1 MKEGPSRILYIDD
14 DPILARLAERALG
27 RLGYEVLHAVD
38 VERGRE
44 LIAKGGFDAVV
55 LDHFLQSG
63 TGLSLLKELVDAP
76 GAVPVVYV
84 TGSNDAQVA
93 VEALKAGAADYVIK
107 TVGEDFMPL
116 LANALGQA
124 LENAALKRAK
134 LRAEQEIRH
143 AKERAEILLAEVN
156 HRVGNSL
163 ALAAALIRLQMSSAT
178 DDAVREALSET
189 QARITAIAGIHRRLY
204 TSEDVRHV
212 DMAAYLSTLLSELD
226 ASMQG
231 QGRNLRLTRMLEPLH
246 VPTDRAVSLGVIV
259 TELVTNAFKYAY
271 GEAGGEVRVGFTRI
285 DPENAVLFVED
296 DGVGWRGEGP
306 VRGTGLGSKIIGAMA
321 ASLGARLDYAARS
334 LGTRAELSLR
344 MTEKSP
350 DAGDIRASHGE

>member
-1 MKEGPSRILYIDD
+1 MKEGPVRILYIDD

-27 RLGYEVLHAVD
+27 RLGYEVRHAED
-38 VERGRE
+38 VERGRGLFAE
-44 LIAKGGFDAVV
+44 GGVDAVV
-55 LDHFLQSG
+55 LDHFLKSG
-63 TGLSLLKELVDAP
+63 TGLSFLKELADAP

-107 TVGEDFMPL
+107 SVGDDFMPL

-124 LENAALKRAK
+124 LENAELKRAK
-134 LRAEQEIRH
+134 LRAEQEIRA
-143 AKERAEILLAEVN
+143 AKERAEVLLAEVN

-163 ALAAALIRLQMSSAT
+163 ALAAALIRLQMSSASNE
-178 DDAVREALSET
+178 AVKEALSET

-212 DMAAYLSTLLSELD
+212 DMGAYLGTLLSELD

-231 QGRNLRLTRMLEPLH
+231 QGRNVQLNRTLEPLH

-271 GEAGGEVRVGFTRI
+271 GEAGGEVRVGFTRLGP
-285 DPENAVLFVED
+285 DNALLFVED
-296 DGVGWRGEGP
+296 DGIGWRGEGP
-306 VRGTGLGSKIIGAMA
+306 VRGTGLGTKIIGAMA
-321 ASLGARLDYAARS
+321 SSLGARLDYADRPA
-334 LGTRAELSLR
+334 GTRAELLIR
-344 MTEKSP
+344 MTEAVRP
-350 DAGDIRASHGE
+350 V

>member
-1 MKEGPSRILYIDD
+1 MNEGPVRVLYIDD

-27 RLGYEVLHAVD
+27 RLGYEVLHAED

-44 LIAKGGFDAVV
+44 LIAEGGFDAVV

-63 TGLSLLKELVDAP
+63 TGLSLLKELADAP

-107 TVGEDFMPL
+107 SVGDDFMSL
-116 LANALGQA
+116 LANAVGQA
-124 LENAALKRAK
+124 LENAELKRAK
-134 LRAEQEIRH
+134 LKAELEIRL

-163 ALAAALIRLQMSSAT
+163 ALAAALIRLQMSSAA
-178 DDAVREALSET
+178 DEAVKEALSET

-212 DMAAYLSTLLSELD
+212 DMGAYLGTLLSELD
-226 ASMQG
+226 AAMQG
-231 QGRNLRLTRMLEPLH
+231 QGRNVRLSRMLEPLN

-285 DPENAVLFVED
+285 DPESAVLFVED
-296 DGVGWRGEGP
+296 DGIGWSGEGP
-306 VRGTGLGSKIIGAMA
+306 VRGTGLGTKIIGAMA
-321 ASLGARLDYAARS
+321 ISLGTKLDYAVRV
-334 LGTRAELSLR
+334 LGTRAELTVR
-344 MTEKSP
+344 MA
-350 DAGDIRASHGE
+350 DAARPL

>member
-1 MKEGPSRILYIDD
+1 MKEGPVRILYIDD
-14 DPILARLAERALG
+14 DPILARLAQRALG
-27 RLGYEVLHAVD
+27 RLGYEVLHAED
-38 VERGRE
+38 IERGRALFAE
-44 LIAKGGFDAVV
+44 AGFDAVV

-63 TGLSLLKELVDAP
+63 TGLSLLRELVDAP

-107 TVGEDFMPL
+107 SVGDDFMPL

-124 LENAALKRAK
+124 LENAELKRAK
-134 LRAEQEIRH
+134 LKAELEIRL

-163 ALAAALIRLQMSSAT
+163 ALAAALIRLQMSSAS
-178 DDAVREALSET
+178 DDAVKEALAET

-204 TSEDVRHV
+204 TSDDVRHV
-212 DMAAYLSTLLSELD
+212 DMGAYLATLLSELD
-226 ASMQG
+226 ASMKG
-231 QGRNLRLTRMLEPLH
+231 QGRNVRLSRTLEPLN

-271 GEAGGEVRVGFTRI
+271 GEAGGEVRVGFTRL
-285 DPENAVLFVED
+285 DPESAMLFVED
-296 DGVGWRGEGP
+296 DGIGWRGEGP

-321 ASLGARLDYAARS
+321 TSLGTRLDYVSRA
-334 LGTRAELSLR
+334 LGTRAELTVR
-344 MTEKSP
+344 MT
-350 DAGDIRASHGE
+350 DALRPA

>member
-1 MKEGPSRILYIDD
+1 MKEGPVRVLYIDD
-14 DPILARLAERALG
+14 DPILARFAQRALG
-27 RLGYEVLHAVD
+27 RLGYEVLHAED
-38 VERGRE
+38 VERGRKLLSE
-44 LIAKGGFDAVV
+44 GGIDAVV
-55 LDHFLQSG
+55 LDHFLQTG
-63 TGLSLLKELVDAP
+63 TGLFFLKELAEVQ

-107 TVGEDFMPL
+107 AVGDDFIPL

-124 LENAALKRAK
+124 LENAELKRAK
-134 LRAEQEIRH
+134 FRAEQEIRL
-143 AKERAEILLAEVN
+143 AKERAEVLLAEVN

-163 ALAAALIRLQMSSAT
+163 ALAAALIRLQMSSAS
-178 DDAVREALSET
+178 DEAVKEALSET

-212 DMAAYLSTLLSELD
+212 EMSAYLSTLLSELD
-226 ASMQG
+226 TSMKG
-231 QGRNLRLTRMLEPLH
+231 QGRNVRLHRTLEPLH

-271 GEAGGEVRVGFTRI
+271 GEAGGEVRVGFTRL
-285 DPENAVLFVED
+285 DPESALLFVED
-296 DGVGWRGEGP
+296 DGIGWRGDGP

-321 ASLGARLDYAARS
+321 LNLGAKLDYASKAV
-334 LGTRAELSLR
+334 GTRAELLVR
-344 MTEKSP
+344 TVETVRQ
-350 DAGDIRASHGE
+350 A

>member
-1 MKEGPSRILYIDD
+1 MNEGPVRVLYIDD

-27 RLGYEVLHAVD
+27 RLGYAVLHAED

-44 LIAKGGFDAVV
+44 RIAEGGFDAVV

-63 TGLSLLKELVDAP
+63 TGLTLLKEIVDAP

-93 VEALKAGAADYVIK
+93 VEALKTGAADYVIK
-107 TVGEDFMPL
+107 SVGDDFMPL

-124 LENAALKRAK
+124 LENAELKRAK
-134 LRAEQEIRH
+134 LRAELEIRL

-163 ALAAALIRLQMSSAT
+163 ALAAALIRLQMSSAA
-178 DDAVREALSET
+178 DEAVKEALSET

-212 DMAAYLSTLLSELD
+212 DMGAYLGTLLSELD
-226 ASMQG
+226 TSMKG
-231 QGRNLRLTRMLEPLH
+231 QGRNVRLTRTLEPLN

-271 GEAGGEVRVGFTRI
+271 GDTGGEVRVGFTRL

-296 DGVGWRGEGP
+296 DGIGWKGEGP

-321 ASLGARLDYAARS
+321 TSLGTKLDYVART
-334 LGTRAELSLR
+334 LGTRAELTVR
-344 MTEKSP
+344 MAEAP
-350 DAGDIRASHGE
+350 RPA

>member
-1 MKEGPSRILYIDD
+1 MREGPFRLLYIDD

-27 RLGYEVLHAVD
+27 RVGYVVVHAED
-38 VERGRE
+38 VELGRE
-44 LIAKGGFDAVV
+44 LFAEGGFDAVV
-55 LDHFLQSG
+55 LDHFLASG
-63 TGLSLLKELVDAP
+63 TGLSFLKELANAP

-107 TVGEDFMPL
+107 SVGDDFMPL

-124 LENAALKRAK
+124 LENAQLKRLK
-134 LRAEQEIRH
+134 LEAEQEIRA
-143 AKERAEILLAEVN
+143 AKERAEVLLAEVN

-163 ALAAALIRLQMSSAT
+163 ALAAALIRLQMSSAV
-178 DDAVREALSET
+178 DDAVKEALSET

-204 TSEDVRHV
+204 TSEDVRNV
-212 DMAAYLSTLLSELD
+212 DMGAYLSTLLTELG

-231 QGRNLRLTRMLEPLH
+231 QDRDVRLNRTLEPLH

-271 GEAGGEVRVGFTRI
+271 GETGGEVRVGFTRL
-285 DPENAVLFVED
+285 DGENALLFVED
-296 DGVGWRGEGP
+296 DGIGWRGEGP

-321 ASLGARLDYAARS
+321 TSLGARLDYAAREI
-334 LGTRAELSLR
+334 GTRAELLVRIVEPSR
-344 MTEKSP
+344 
-350 DAGDIRASHGE
+350 

>member
-1 MKEGPSRILYIDD
+1 MKEGPVRILYIDD
-14 DPILARLAERALG
+14 DPILARLAQRALG
-27 RLGYEVLHAVD
+27 RAGYEVLHAED
-38 VERGRE
+38 VEHGRRLFGE
-44 LIAKGGFDAVV
+44 AGFDAVV

-63 TGLSLLKELVDAP
+63 TGLSLLKELAAAP

-107 TVGEDFMPL
+107 TVGDDFMPL

-134 LRAEQEIRH
+134 LRAELEIRL

-163 ALAAALIRLQMSSAT
+163 ALAAALIRLQMSSAS
-178 DDAVREALSET
+178 DEAVKEALAET

-204 TSEDVRHV
+204 TSEDVRNV
-212 DMAAYLSTLLSELD
+212 DMGAYLATLLSELD
-226 ASMQG
+226 TSMKG
-231 QGRNLRLTRMLEPLH
+231 QGRNISLSRRLEPLH

-271 GEAGGEVRVGFTRI
+271 GEAGGEVRVGFIRR
-285 DPENAVLFVED
+285 DDDSAVLFVED
-296 DGVGWRGEGP
+296 DGIGWRGEGP

-321 ASLGARLDYAARS
+321 TSLGTRLDYASRT
-334 LGTRAELSLR
+334 LGTRAELTVL
-344 MTEKSP
+344 MT
-350 DAGDIRASHGE
+350 DAPRPA

>member
-1 MKEGPSRILYIDD
+1 MKEGAVRILYIDD
-14 DPILARLAERALG
+14 DPILARLAQRALG
-27 RLGYEVLHAVD
+27 RYGYEVLHAED

-44 LIAKGGFDAVV
+44 LFAEAGFDAVV

-63 TGLSLLKELVDAP
+63 TGLSLLKELADAP

-107 TVGEDFMPL
+107 SVGDDFMPL

-124 LENAALKRAK
+124 LENAELKRAK
-134 LRAEQEIRH
+134 LKAELEIRL

-163 ALAAALIRLQMSSAT
+163 ALAAALIRLQISSAA
-178 DDAVREALSET
+178 DEAVKEALSET

-204 TSEDVRHV
+204 TSDDVRHV
-212 DMAAYLSTLLSELD
+212 DMGAYLATLLSELD
-226 ASMQG
+226 TSMQG
-231 QGRNLRLTRMLEPLH
+231 QGRNVRLTRTLEPLH
-246 VPTDRAVSLGVIV
+246 VTTDRAVSLGMIV

-271 GEAGGEVRVGFTRI
+271 GETGGEVRVGFTRI
-285 DPENAVLFVED
+285 DPESAVLFVED

-321 ASLGARLDYAARS
+321 VSLGTKLDYAVRAA
-334 LGTRAELSLR
+334 GTRAELLVR
-344 MTEKSP
+344 MAEPPRTV
-350 DAGDIRASHGE
+350 

>member
-1 MKEGPSRILYIDD
+1 MKEGPVRILYIDD

-27 RLGYEVLHAVD
+27 RLGYEVVHAED
-38 VERGRE
+38 VERGRA
-44 LIAKGGFDAVV
+44 LFGQGGFGAVV
-55 LDHFLQSG
+55 LDHFLKSG
-63 TGLSLLKELVDAP
+63 TGLSFLKELADGPA
-76 GAVPVVYV
+76 AVPVVYV

-107 TVGEDFMPL
+107 SVGDDFMPL

-124 LENAALKRAK
+124 LENAELKRAK
-134 LRAEQEIRH
+134 LRAEQEIRV
-143 AKERAEILLAEVN
+143 AKERAEVLLAEVN

-163 ALAAALIRLQMSSAT
+163 ALAAALIRLQMSSAS
-178 DDAVREALSET
+178 DMAVKEALSET

-212 DMAAYLSTLLSELD
+212 DMGAYLSTLLSELD
-226 ASMQG
+226 TSMQG
-231 QGRNLRLTRMLEPLH
+231 QGRNVRLNRTLEPLH

-271 GEAGGEVRVGFTRI
+271 GETGGEVRVGFTRL
-285 DPENAVLFVED
+285 DKENALLFVED
-296 DGVGWRGEGP
+296 DGIGWRGEGP

-321 ASLGARLDYAARS
+321 TSLGAKLQYAARAV
-334 LGTRAELSLR
+334 GTRAELSVR
-344 MTEKSP
+344 MIDVVKP
-350 DAGDIRASHGE
+350 A

>member
-1 MKEGPSRILYIDD
+1 MREGPVRILYIDD
-14 DPILARLAERALG
+14 DPILARLAQRALG
-27 RLGYEVLHAVD
+27 RLGYAVLHAEE

-44 LIAKGGFDAVV
+44 MLAEERFDAIV
-55 LDHFLQSG
+55 LDHFLKAG
-63 TGLSLLKELVDAP
+63 TGLSFLKELADAP
-76 GAVPVVYV
+76 DPVPVVYV

-107 TVGEDFMPL
+107 SVGDDFMPL

-124 LENAALKRAK
+124 LENAELRRAK
-134 LRAEQEIRH
+134 LKAEKEIRA

-163 ALAAALIRLQMSSAT
+163 ALAAALIRLQMSSAP
-178 DDAVREALSET
+178 DGAVKEALSET

-212 DMAAYLSTLLSELD
+212 DMGAYLSTLLSELD
-226 ASMQG
+226 ASIKG
-231 QGRNLRLTRMLEPLH
+231 DGRNIRLNRTLEPLH

-271 GEAGGEVRVGFTRI
+271 GETGGEVRVGFTRL
-285 DPENAVLFVED
+285 DGENAVLFVED
-296 DGVGWRGEGP
+296 DGIGWRGEGP
-306 VRGTGLGSKIIGAMA
+306 VRGTGLGSKIISAMA
-321 ASLGARLDYAARS
+321 GSLDTKLDYAARAI
-334 LGTRAELSLR
+334 GTRAEMR
-344 MTEKSP
+344 VRVAEVP
-350 DAGDIRASHGE
+350 GAA

>member
-1 MKEGPSRILYIDD
+1 MSEGLVRVLYIDD

-27 RLGYEVLHAVD
+27 RLGYAVLHAED

-44 LIAKGGFDAVV
+44 RIAEGGFDAVV

-63 TGLSLLKELVDAP
+63 TGLSLLKEIVDAP

-93 VEALKAGAADYVIK
+93 IEALKTGAADYVIK
-107 TVGEDFMPL
+107 SVGDDFMPL

-124 LENAALKRAK
+124 LENAELKRAQLK
-134 LRAEQEIRH
+134 AELEIRL

-163 ALAAALIRLQMSSAT
+163 ALAAALIRLQMSSAA
-178 DDAVREALSET
+178 DEAVKEALSET

-204 TSEDVRHV
+204 TSDDVRHV
-212 DMAAYLSTLLSELD
+212 DMGAYLGTLLSELD
-226 ASMQG
+226 TSMKG
-231 QGRNLRLTRMLEPLH
+231 QGRNVRLARTLEPLN
-246 VPTDRAVSLGVIV
+246 VPTDRAVSLGMIV

-271 GEAGGEVRVGFTRI
+271 GEAGGEVRVGFVRL

-296 DGVGWRGEGP
+296 DGIGWKGEGP

-321 ASLGARLDYAARS
+321 TSLGTKLDYVARS
-334 LGTRAELSLR
+334 HGTRAELTVR
-344 MTEKSP
+344 MAEAP
-350 DAGDIRASHGE
+350 RAV

>member
-1 MKEGPSRILYIDD
+1 MNEGPVRVLYIDD

-27 RLGYEVLHAVD
+27 RLGYVVLHAED

-44 LIAKGGFDAVV
+44 RIAEGGFDAVV

-63 TGLSLLKELVDAP
+63 TGLTLLKEIVGAP

-93 VEALKAGAADYVIK
+93 IEALKTGAADYVIK
-107 TVGEDFMPL
+107 TVGDDFMPL

-124 LENAALKRAK
+124 LENAGLKRAK
-134 LRAEQEIRH
+134 LKAELEIRL

-163 ALAAALIRLQMSSAT
+163 ALAAALIRLQMSSAA
-178 DDAVREALSET
+178 DEAVKGALAET
-189 QARITAIAGIHRRLY
+189 QARITAIAGIHRSLY

-212 DMAAYLSTLLSELD
+212 DMGAYLETLLSELD
-226 ASMQG
+226 ASMRG
-231 QGRNLRLTRMLEPLH
+231 QGRNLRLSRMLEPLS

-271 GEAGGEVRVGFTRI
+271 GDAGGEVRVGFTRL
-285 DPENAVLFVED
+285 DADSALLFVED
-296 DGVGWRGEGP
+296 DGVGWSGEGP

-321 ASLGARLDYAARS
+321 VSLGTKLDYAARA
-334 LGTRAELSLR
+334 LGTRAELTVR
-344 MTEKSP
+344 T
-350 DAGDIRASHGE
+350 A